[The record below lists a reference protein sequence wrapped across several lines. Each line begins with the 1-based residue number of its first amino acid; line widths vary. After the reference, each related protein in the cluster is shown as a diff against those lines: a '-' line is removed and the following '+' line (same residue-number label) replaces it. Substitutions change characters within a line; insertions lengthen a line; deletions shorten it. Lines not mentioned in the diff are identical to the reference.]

1 MSDWVEASTIFLTL
15 AGSRLYGTS
24 TPASD
29 VDRRGVCVP
38 PPEVALGFARPF
50 EQHQV
55 PGEDTVIFSLR
66 KFMELAA
73 ACNPNFIE
81 LLFAPDDAALVRRPT
96 WERLVRRRD
105 EFLSAAAFQTFTGY
119 AASQLARLRSHRAW
133 LLDPPARRPTRAEF
147 GLGEAGAGARVLARD
162 ADEGAVDPEA
172 AEVVARERRYK
183 EAARRW
189 QQFEAWQRG
198 RNPARAAL
206 EARSGYDTK
215 HAMHLVRL
223 LRMGHELLTRGVVL
237 VRRPDADE
245 LRAIRDGA
253 WSYDQA
259 MAHVDAL
266 QAELAAVHA
275 ERRYVVPERVDRD
288 ALSDLCA
295 ELHLQ
300 HWHEARLTPRA

>member
-24 TPASD
+24 TPTSD

-119 AASQLARLRSHRAW
+119 AASQLARLRSHRA
-133 LLDPPARRPTRAEF
+133 
-147 GLGEAGAGARVLARD
+147 
-162 ADEGAVDPEA
+162 
-172 AEVVARERRYK
+172 
-183 EAARRW
+183 
-189 QQFEAWQRG
+189 
-198 RNPARAAL
+198 
-206 EARSGYDTK
+206 
-215 HAMHLVRL
+215 
-223 LRMGHELLTRGVVL
+223 
-237 VRRPDADE
+237 
-245 LRAIRDGA
+245 
-253 WSYDQA
+253 
-259 MAHVDAL
+259 
-266 QAELAAVHA
+266 
-275 ERRYVVPERVDRD
+275 
-288 ALSDLCA
+288 
-295 ELHLQ
+295 
-300 HWHEARLTPRA
+300 